1 MKNPHAS
8 QNGPK
13 EEEVVL
19 RARRGNPEATDIWLR
34 RDYPEVFR
42 LCLGLLGNYA
52 TAEDMAQEAM
62 IKIMDRWQ
70 DWNSQ
75 RSFRAW
81 RNALVTNLC
90 RDRLRHMARHQTAAL
105 GDDSCLRIDSDPA
118 ATLKSRD
125 IRTALME
132 ALSTLPEREREV
144 FVLRDLEGLGTGEVA
159 ATLGIAASTVRSFLT
174 LARRRL
180 KGLLARRL
188 NLDGVDDR

>member
-1 MKNPHAS
+1 M
-8 QNGPK
+8 
-13 EEEVVL
+13 VL
-19 RARRGNPEATDIWLR
+19 RARQGNPEATDIWLR

-62 IKIMDRWQ
+62 IRVMDRWQ
-70 DWNSQ
+70 DWNSK

-90 RDRLRHMARHQTAAL
+90 RDRLRHMARRRTEGLAEDACLESAGDPTAP
-105 GDDSCLRIDSDPA
+105 LR
-118 ATLKSRD
+118 SRD
-125 IRTALME
+125 IRTALMA
-132 ALSTLPEREREV
+132 ALLTLPEREREV
-144 FVLRDLEGLGTGEVA
+144 FVLRDLEGLGTSEVA